1 MAHNIYDDDAFFA
14 GYARLPRSV
23 KGLAGM
29 PEWPVLR
36 ALLPELRGRRV
47 LDLGCG
53 YGWFCRWAREA
64 GAAQVV
70 GIDLSEKM
78 LARASADTQDAAIA
92 YRRADL
98 ETLQLPPGGFDLVYS
113 ALAFHYIADFDRL
126 AAQMRAA
133 LAAGGSLVCS
143 VEHPIYSAPAEPK
156 WSVNAAGQKTWPV
169 DHYLEEGPRSTD
181 WLAKGV
187 IKQHRTIGTYVNTLL
202 RAGFALSHVEEWGPT
217 EAQIAAQPSL
227 ADERQRPMFLLLAA
241 RR

>member
-1 MAHNIYDDDAFFA
+1 MAHNIYDDDTFFA

-78 LARASADTQDAAIA
+78 LARAGADTQDAAIA

-98 ETLQLPPGGFDLVYS
+98 ETLALPPGGFDLVYS

-126 AAQMRAA
+126 AAQMHAA

-202 RAGFALSHVEEWGPT
+202 RAGFALSHLEEWGPT